1 MNGKVLSILLI
12 FLMVGWATAGGFGL
26 YEFGAAASAMS
37 GAAVARAWDASTV
50 FYNPS
55 GIAFLDDGAHFYGG
69 VTLISST
76 NKYTGAEPVFHN
88 EQHQSVDRIH
98 HPIGIYFT
106 YQFNESMYAGIGV
119 TNPFGLG
126 LEWEEN
132 FPGRYVAFNT
142 DLKSFYISPVVAYK
156 LSDSFSISAGAD
168 IVIGS
173 ITLEQYVKNFDDES
187 STGLEIAK
195 SKIEGS
201 TSPAV
206 GFTLS
211 AMYRS
216 ENLGFG
222 ALYRHSV
229 KNKMDEGDATFTILD
244 TYAAPAAASL
254 LTDQKVNGS
263 LSFPSFLAVGMYYK
277 FLENFGA
284 ELDFMWYKWD
294 VFNEI
299 VLDFEELGEVIIPE
313 DYKNSIQFRIGVHYD
328 FAENWQLRGGYIYDK
343 TPQPIE
349 SVSPLLPD
357 NDRNDFSI
365 GLGYTLNKWQFD
377 AGYMLVDFGER
388 STVENEEGKNHNGF
402 DGSYATIANLFFVS
416 FGYHFE

>member
-1 MNGKVLSILLI
+1 MA
-12 FLMVGWATAGGFGL
+12 GWAGAGGFEL
-26 YEFGAAASAMS
+26 YEFGAASSAMA
-37 GAAVARAWDASTV
+37 GAVVARAWDASTV

-55 GIAFLDDGAHFYGG
+55 GIAFLEDGAHFYGG
-69 VTLISST
+69 VTLISAT
-76 NKYTGAEPVFHN
+76 NKFTGADPTFKN
-88 EQHQSVDRIH
+88 EQHQSVDFVH
-98 HPIGIYFT
+98 TPIGLYFT
-106 YQFNESMYAGIGV
+106 YQFNESIYAGIGV

-132 FPGRYVAFNT
+132 FPGRYIAFNT

-156 LSDSFSISAGAD
+156 LNDAFSISAGAD

-173 ITLEQYVKNFDDES
+173 ITLEQYVKNFNDAS
-187 STGLEIAK
+187 SAGLEIAK

-201 TSPAV
+201 TSPAF

-216 ENLGFG
+216 DNLGVG

-229 KNKMDEGDATFTILD
+229 KNKLEDGDATFTILD

-254 LTDQKVNGS
+254 LTNQKVSSS
-263 LSFPSFLAVGMYYK
+263 LTFPSFFSVGMYYK
-277 FLENFGA
+277 LLENFGA
-284 ELDFMWYKWD
+284 EVDFMWYKWD
-294 VFNEI
+294 VFNEL
-299 VLDFEELGEVIIPE
+299 VLDFEELGEQTIPE
-313 DYKNSIQFRIGVHYD
+313 GYENSIQFRIGVHYD
-328 FAENWQLRGGYIYDK
+328 FAENWKLRAGYIWDQS
-343 TPQPIE
+343 PQPVE

-365 GLGYTLNKWQFD
+365 GLGYTLNAWQFD
-377 AGYMLVDFGER
+377 AGYMLVDFSER
-388 STVENEEGKNHNGF
+388 STVENGQGKNHDKF
-402 DGSYATIANLFFVS
+402 DGTYATLAHLFFIS